1 LRRRTPSL
9 SAATLLLTAALSLG
23 AAVFARPAVAFSC
36 AGIPLPLATRVQ
48 EADLVVLGTVTAASA
63 TDATIIPVA
72 FLKGPAQAGEI
83 VVHRPPLEPECPLA
97 DIQPGTR
104 VLAMISSSSGTLQW
118 PEGGALY
125 LLRDG
130 QATSGQPAPE
140 TTTETAL
147 VQQIRG
153 LTNQY
158 AVPAASNSEGASLD
172 WLKTVVP
179 VSLAL
184 LVVFGIGLYLMRI
197 WHRIDPS

>member
-1 LRRRTPSL
+1 M
-9 SAATLLLTAALSLG
+9 G
-23 AAVFARPAVAFSC
+23 AAVFARPAAAFSC
-36 AGIPLPLATRVQ
+36 AGVPIPLATRVQ
-48 EADLVVLGTVTAASA
+48 EADLVVIGTVTGASA
-63 TDATIIPVA
+63 TDATIVPVA

-83 VVHRPPLEPECPLA
+83 VVRRPPQEPECPLA
-97 DIQPGTR
+97 EIQAGTR
-104 VLAMISSSSGTLQW
+104 VLAMISSSSGILAW
-118 PEGGALY
+118 PDGGGLY

-130 QATSGQPAPE
+130 KATNGPPAPE

-147 VQQIRG
+147 LQQIRS

-158 AVPAASNSEGASLD
+158 AVPAASKNEGASLD